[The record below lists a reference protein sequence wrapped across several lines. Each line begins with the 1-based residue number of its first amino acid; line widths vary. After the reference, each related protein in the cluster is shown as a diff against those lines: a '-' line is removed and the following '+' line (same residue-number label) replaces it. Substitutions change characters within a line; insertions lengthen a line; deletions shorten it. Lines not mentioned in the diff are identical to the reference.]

1 MGVTAR
7 VISAVFVATLAASST
22 AARDFKV
29 GTLGIGDPWSR
40 PTAEG
45 Q

>member
-1 MGVTAR
+1 MEVTAR
-7 VISAVFVATLAASST
+7 VISAVFVATLAASSA

-29 GTLGIGDPWSR
+29 GTLDIRHPWSR